1 MLKSIFKFS
10 GPVILSQLG
19 YVVMGM
25 VDLFF
30 LGKINSTVL
39 AAGILATQVHL
50 MSLVFCMGFGYA
62 LTPWIQQFRYSHP
75 ALWNFQTLVAAFTGL
90 LIAGFFIALT
100 PLIIACFAF
109 FQQPPEVIQAAIPF
123 LWILQWSLLPLSL
136 FFSCKQAAEAFEK
149 TKYALW
155 ISLLGNG
162 INALANPVMIFGTS
176 FIPAFGYQ
184 GSAYATLGSRLIMGI
199 AFMLILKPS
208 WPQLI
213 KTFQTSEFLKFKALY
228 RCFLVPGWHTAWQVT
243 FELTAFT
250 AAGLMCGFLGKTA
263 LDAHGLVLSWAS
275 FSFMVAQGISTAG
288 VVYVSGYLAQ
298 KKWKTMA
305 LYIKFQSRW
314 VLFIMLGFALLFI
327 ALRWTLPRLFS
338 SDQDIVLL
346 ASQLMWVLAAF
357 QCFDGLQVNLSAYL
371 RGLQDTRWPMVLTF
385 VGYWL
390 ISIPLSYVF
399 GFVLHGKALGIWLGL
414 LSGLAF
420 MAAAFWF
427 RLRWLMRHRFNS
439 NLQGS

>member
-1 MLKSIFKFS
+1 MCNTITVTYFAYHLPCLLTRIE
-10 GPVILSQLG
+10 SQPI
-19 YVVMGM
+19 YTE
-25 VDLFF
+25 DD
-30 LGKINSTVL
+30 SDD
-39 AAGILATQVHL
+39 
-50 MSLVFCMGFGYA
+50 SL
-62 LTPWIQQFRYSHP
+62 
-75 ALWNFQTLVAAFTGL
+75 
-90 LIAGFFIALT
+90 
-100 PLIIACFAF
+100 IACFAF

-199 AFMLILKPS
+199 AFMLILKPN

-213 KTFQTSEFLKFKALY
+213 KTLQTSEFLKFKALY

-314 VLFIMLGFALLFI
+314 VLFI
-327 ALRWTLPRLFS
+327 
-338 SDQDIVLL
+338 
-346 ASQLMWVLAAF
+346 
-357 QCFDGLQVNLSAYL
+357 
-371 RGLQDTRWPMVLTF
+371 
-385 VGYWL
+385 
-390 ISIPLSYVF
+390 
-399 GFVLHGKALGIWLGL
+399 
-414 LSGLAF
+414 SGPHESRSPPNED
-420 MAAAFWF
+420 WHSKS
-427 RLRWLMRHRFNS
+427 RLRSCFASRRLRRPAVRYRRSFESRPGQSIHPS
-439 NLQGS
+439 PT